1 MFHEA
6 EPNMEVD
13 RLELIERL
21 KKNRAN
27 HKDQFDLMCKGYKVL
42 VAEANEKFQELLKKE
57 LENKEPHEVSH
68 STVYSLA
75 FKKVEK
81 PTEHLSDY
89 DEVIEMMEWTKGDSV
104 RISLR
109 QFKKWIRDEWSWY
122 GGFIREGELPI
133 ASSGKYNRMFGK
145 EG

>member
-42 VAEANEKFQELLKKE
+42 VAEANEKFQ
-57 LENKEPHEVSH
+57 
-68 STVYSLA
+68 
-75 FKKVEK
+75 
-81 PTEHLSDY
+81 
-89 DEVIEMMEWTKGDSV
+89 
-104 RISLR
+104 
-109 QFKKWIRDEWSWY
+109 
-122 GGFIREGELPI
+122 
-133 ASSGKYNRMFGK
+133 
-145 EG
+145 